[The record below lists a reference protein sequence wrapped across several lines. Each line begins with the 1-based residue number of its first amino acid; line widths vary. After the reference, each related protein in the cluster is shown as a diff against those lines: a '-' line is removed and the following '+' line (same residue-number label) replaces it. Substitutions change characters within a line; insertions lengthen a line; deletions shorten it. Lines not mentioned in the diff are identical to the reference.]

1 MTIRLLTPSRSV
13 ESGKSLGIHKEY
25 YTMFKKGDIELII
38 ITSSSD
44 KTYQSLLEVCDGLL
58 LTGGND
64 VNPKYYNQPLHST
77 THLEDSYIEYME
89 FKLLTLFNHAK
100 KPIIGIC
107 RGIQT
112 INVFFNGTL
121 LQDINSQ
128 YFHSNVKTHQ
138 QINRD
143 GYSHYIEIQPDTKLS
158 KFITNKVL
166 VNSFHHQNIDHLA
179 PGFTITAYSED
190 GLIEG
195 IEKGNIVAFQ
205 WHPEIT
211 NDATQEQIV
220 AYIKSLF

>member
-1 MTIRLLTPSRSV
+1 MTIRLLTPSRSI
-13 ESGKSLGIHKEY
+13 ESKKSLGIHKEY
-25 YTMFKKGDIELII
+25 YTMFQKADIELII
-38 ITSSSD
+38 ITPSSD
-44 KTYQSLLEVCDGLL
+44 KTYQSLLDICDGLL

-64 VNPKYYNQPLHST
+64 VNPKYYNQPIHPT
-77 THLEDSYIEYME
+77 TQLEESYIEHME
-89 FKLLTLFNHAK
+89 FKLLTLFSQSK

-121 LQDINSQ
+121 LQDINTQ
-128 YFHSNVKTHQ
+128 YLHPDVKVHQ
-138 QINRD
+138 QIERS
-143 GYSHYIEIQPDTKLS
+143 GYSHYIEIQANTKLS
-158 KFITNKVL
+158 KFINNRVL

-179 PGFTITAYSED
+179 PGFTISACSED

-195 IEKGNIVAFQ
+195 IEKGNIIAFQ

-211 NDATQEQIV
+211 IDASQNQLL